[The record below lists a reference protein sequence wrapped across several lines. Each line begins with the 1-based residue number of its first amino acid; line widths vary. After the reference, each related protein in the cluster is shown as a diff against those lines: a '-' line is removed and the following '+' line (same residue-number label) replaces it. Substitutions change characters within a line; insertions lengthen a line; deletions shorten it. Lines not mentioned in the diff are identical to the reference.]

1 MKTGLVAQI
10 CYPKTQGQKVDQQD
24 PELYSKILSD
34 NNNEDWKTANSIECG
49 GTCVYR
55 CQQLHSKAKFKCK
68 SKF

>member
-34 NNNEDWKTANSIECG
+34 NNNED
-49 GTCVYR
+49 
-55 CQQLHSKAKFKCK
+55 
-68 SKF
+68 